1 MRIIGGS
8 AKGKKILVPYDKKT
22 RPLKD
27 RVKESI
33 FNILTHSNLLKKKLN
48 KCILLDLFSGVGSF
62 GLEAISRGVEKVIFF
77 ESYKPSFNVLKKNIE
92 SLNFTNKSDI
102 YRSDIYKTNDLK
114 NINCQFDLVFFDPPF
129 KDINFVSTLKNL
141 VKNKKLQKSNLI
153 IIHRHK
159 KSQDKFD
166 KDFKVIREEVYGISK
181 IIFGY
186 FTI

>member
-8 AKGKKILVPYDKKT
+8 AKGKTISIPFDKKT

-33 FNILTHSNLLKKKLN
+33 FNILTHSNLLKKKIN
-48 KCILLDLFSGVGSF
+48 ECVFLDLFSGVGSF
-62 GLEAISRGVEKVIFF
+62 GLEAISRGAEKVIFF
-77 ESYKPSFNVLKKNIE
+77 ESYKPSFNILKKNIE
-92 SLNFTNKSDI
+92 SLNFTDKSYI
-102 YRSDIYKTNDLK
+102 YGSDIYKSNGLQ
-114 NINCQFDLVFFDPPF
+114 NINYQFDLVFFDPPF
-129 KDINFVSTLKNL
+129 KDTNFTSTLKIL
-141 VKNKKLQKSNLI
+141 VEYKKLHKKNVI

-186 FTI
+186 YTI